1 MSQGR
6 RGGGLKAARSLLRD
20 FGRKETVAM
29 ILGIWRAV
37 VIGMVAGFIWQA
49 WRIVMKSPDCNLPTS
64 RQAPGE
70 QQHELREG
78 EEG

>member
-1 MSQGR
+1 
-6 RGGGLKAARSLLRD
+6 
-20 FGRKETVAM
+20 M